1 MQNWNKLEI
10 IQYFLDQNYWLL
22 YKASCRCHNNVF
34 ASVFVPQISFTIHHV
49 CKLILSSLSCFQM
62 LIGRMPSTCS
72 FRSSVHQI
80 WSPTCGSCLLTFTCI
95 SKTPWLFSKT
105 DTGESAL
112 TQRPDY
118 DDLEM
123 LLHSRLWKY
132 HFRSICN
139 QVMTH
144 QIWFIQYSH

>member
-1 MQNWNKLEI
+1 MNKTHVECRANVFIFIEKLFNLECKIGLNWR
-10 IQYFLDQNYWLL
+10 L
-22 YKASCRCHNNVF
+22 YSILQIRTTDCSKASCRCHNTVF

-49 CKLILSSLSCFQM
+49 CNLILFSLSCFQM
-62 LIGRMPSTCS
+62 LIGRTPSTCS
-72 FRSSVHQI
+72 FRSSVRQI

-123 LLHSRLWKY
+123 LLH
-132 HFRSICN
+132 
-139 QVMTH
+139 
-144 QIWFIQYSH
+144 